1 MALFLFLTEN
11 KQVDLMFIILYFFLG
26 ISYLKL
32 VAPFI
37 VFLLYTNP
45 PLVKKMDFSIFLL
58 YFHPLCY
65 FEELDL
71 KSVLETTK
79 MSPSNL
85 MKSLSSICNGINT
98 Q

>member
-1 MALFLFLTEN
+1 
-11 KQVDLMFIILYFFLG
+11 MFIILYFFLG

-45 PLVKKMDFSIFLL
+45 PLVKKWIFLL

-85 MKSLSSICNGINT
+85 MKSLLSICNGINT

>member
-1 MALFLFLTEN
+1 MVLFLFLTEN

-45 PLVKKMDFSIFLL
+45 PI
-58 YFHPLCY
+58 
-65 FEELDL
+65 
-71 KSVLETTK
+71 
-79 MSPSNL
+79 
-85 MKSLSSICNGINT
+85 G
-98 Q
+98 

>member
-1 MALFLFLTEN
+1 MVLFLFLTEN

-45 PLVKKMDFSIFLL
+45 PLVKNGFFYFSVIF
-58 YFHPLCY
+58 
-65 FEELDL
+65 
-71 KSVLETTK
+71 
-79 MSPSNL
+79 PSMIWNQ
-85 MKSLSSICNGINT
+85 S
-98 Q
+98 

>member
-1 MALFLFLTEN
+1 MVLFLFLTEN

-45 PLVKKMDFSIFLL
+45 PLVKKWIFL
-58 YFHPLCY
+58 FFCY
-65 FEELDL
+65 I
-71 KSVLETTK
+71 
-79 MSPSNL
+79 
-85 MKSLSSICNGINT
+85 SIHCVISKNWIWN
-98 Q
+98 QC